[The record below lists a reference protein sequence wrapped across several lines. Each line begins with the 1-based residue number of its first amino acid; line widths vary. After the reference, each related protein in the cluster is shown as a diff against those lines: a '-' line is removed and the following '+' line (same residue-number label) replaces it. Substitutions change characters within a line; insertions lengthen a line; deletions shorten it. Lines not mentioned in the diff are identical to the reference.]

1 MNALHMKASMS
12 RRRVLAALALGG
24 ALAAGCA
31 QREGSPET
39 AYRAFARAAADRDA
53 ERVWALLSN
62 DTRAWLDERARAA
75 AARAPGILPAS
86 GKQLLLGDAA
96 LTARPLA
103 AVVLRRESR
112 DRAVLEVT
120 EEGGAPREVELV
132 REQGWRVR
140 LPAPP

>member
-1 MNALHMKASMS
+1 MKRTMS
-12 RRRVLAALALGG
+12 CRRALAALALAA

-31 QREGSPET
+31 RREGSPET

-53 ERVWALLSN
+53 ERVWALLST
-62 DTRAWLDERARAA
+62 DTRAWLDERARGA
-75 AARAPGILPAS
+75 AARAPGIVPAS

-96 LTARPLA
+96 LTVRPLG

-112 DRAVLEVT
+112 DRAILEVT
-120 EEGGAPREVELV
+120 EEGGAAREVELV

>member
-1 MNALHMKASMS
+1 MS
-12 RRRVLAALALGG
+12 RRRVLALALGG
-24 ALAAGCA
+24 ALAAGCV

-39 AYRAFARAAADRDA
+39 AYRAFVRAAADRDA
-53 ERVWALLSN
+53 ERVWASLST
-62 DTRAWLDERARAA
+62 DTRAWLDERARVA
-75 AARAPGILPAS
+75 AARAPGILPAG
-86 GKQLLLGDAA
+86 GKQLVLGDAA

-112 DRAVLEVT
+112 DRAVLEVA